1 MINLAYALGVIHPEQ
16 GAQVPPPSPLIS
28 FLPLIIIFVIFYF
41 LLIKPQRTK
50 QKEHAMM
57 VAGIKKSD
65 KVVTSGGIHGIV
77 ADVKKDTV
85 ILKVDK
91 DTTIEIQRNSIG
103 FIKQA

>member
-1 MINLAYALGVIHPEQ
+1 MINLAHALGGTPLGQ
-16 GAQVPPPSPLIS
+16 GAQVPSPSPFIS
-28 FLPLIIIFVIFYF
+28 LLPLIVIFAIFYF
-41 LLIKPQRTK
+41 LLIRPQRTK
-50 QKEHAMM
+50 QKEHAQM
-57 VAGIKKSD
+57 VAGLKKSD

-91 DTTIEIQRNSIG
+91 DTTIEIQKNSIG